1 MALMVKNSNPQR
13 GWNQSKETSNYYK
26 EQGQWARNC
35 EEKINLWAK
44 EKQKNNV
51 DYDKTFV

>member
-1 MALMVKNSNPQR
+1 MALMVKKSNSQH

-35 EEKINLWAK
+35 EKKKKQDLWKK
-44 EKQKNNV
+44 EE
-51 DYDKTFV
+51 